1 MTEAEKESAVKL
13 VKALNVLPEIKKE
26 YILGFADGMAH
37 ALNKEEVIESECDS
51 RQQNGDSTPE

>member
-13 VKALNVLPEIKKE
+13 VKALDILPETKKE

-37 ALNKEEVIESECDS
+37 ALNKEEDNECNS
-51 RQQNGDSTPE
+51 GEQSGDSVPG